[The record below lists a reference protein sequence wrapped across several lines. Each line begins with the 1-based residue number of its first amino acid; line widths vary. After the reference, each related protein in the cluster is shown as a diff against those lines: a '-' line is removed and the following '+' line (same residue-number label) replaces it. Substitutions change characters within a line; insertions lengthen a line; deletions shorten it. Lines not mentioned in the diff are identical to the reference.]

1 MSVIIASGG
10 AVLRRD
16 RAGRVFFA
24 GVGGS
29 EDGDRPFLELRS
41 LFPRSLA
48 APPPALPLPG
58 AAGGAKGPATAVG
71 ATEGAAGGA
80 TEARVQDALPHGV
93 VEEHTAS
100 LRLWRCQVPM
110 RPMSV
115 SEGDEAIQIY
125 EAIHNVRCM
134 YI

>member
-48 APPPALPLPG
+48 APPPAPPS
-58 AAGGAKGPATAVG
+58 P
-71 ATEGAAGGA
+71 GAAGGA

-93 VEEHTAS
+93 VEEQTAS

-110 RPMSV
+110 RAISV
-115 SEGDEAIQIY
+115 YEGDEAIQIY
-125 EAIHNVRCM
+125 EAIQNVRCM
-134 YI
+134 YM

>member
-41 LFPRSLA
+41 LFPRLLA
-48 APPPALPLPG
+48 APPPAPPLPG
-58 AAGGAKGPATAVG
+58 AAGGAP
-71 ATEGAAGGA
+71 EGAAVG
-80 TEARVQDALPHGV
+80 TSEARVQDALPHGV

-110 RPMSV
+110 RAISV
-115 SEGDEAIQIY
+115 YEGDEAIQIY
-125 EAIHNVRCM
+125 EAIQNVRCM
-134 YI
+134 YM